1 MAYFHE
7 YDVVRVT
14 KLIQPGRHYDGTES
28 VKRAPR
34 VGDEGTIV
42 HFPPQTNSWCIVKY
56 VNHDGLTTW
65 QADFSGDEL
74 ELVEA
79 AN

>member
-7 YDVVRVT
+7 YNVVRVT
-14 KLIQPGRHYDGTES
+14 KLIQPDRYYDGTES

-34 VGDEGTIV
+34 VGDKGTIV
-42 HFPPQTNSWCIVKY
+42 FIPPETNSWCIVEC
-56 VNHDGLTTW
+56 VNHDGLTIW
-65 QADFSGDEL
+65 QADFSGEEL

-79 AN
+79 TD

>member
-14 KLIQPGRHYDGTES
+14 KLIQPDRDYIGTES

-34 VGDEGTIV
+34 VGDKGTIV
-42 HFPPQTNSWCIVKY
+42 HIPPETNSWCIVEC
-56 VNHDGLTTW
+56 VNNDGLTIW
-65 QADFSGDEL
+65 QTDFNGDEL